1 MLNQGPFYLDQYSF
15 LIQGCVLQHYFDR
28 LNSLWKETPNFTF
41 ILSYSICMLNLDL
54 YQNTQSQTNP
64 LRQCNLSIQYLSPI
78 LNFKCYEQRARTNLL
93 WGYINEEKGNGKM
106 LHRGTPKEG
115 GKQVRNTTKTW
126 RKLGKK
132 NDNLAK
138 KKFKQILN
146 PKSALS

>member
-1 MLNQGPFYLDQYSF
+1 
-15 LIQGCVLQHYFDR
+15 
-28 LNSLWKETPNFTF
+28 
-41 ILSYSICMLNLDL
+41 MLNLDL

-93 WGYINEEKGNGKM
+93 WGSINEEKGNGKM

-146 PKSALS
+146 PKSALSEDVTRKSGRGDAKNKIGPFSLF